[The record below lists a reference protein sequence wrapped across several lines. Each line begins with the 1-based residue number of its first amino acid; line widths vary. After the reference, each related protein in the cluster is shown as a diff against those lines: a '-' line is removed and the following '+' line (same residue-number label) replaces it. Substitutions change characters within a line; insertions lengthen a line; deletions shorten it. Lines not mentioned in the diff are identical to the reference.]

1 MSEIARFGAIP
12 QGVRLSI
19 TLEGTAEE
27 GVYRGLVVVNCTH
40 KAGKEELKAKDL
52 RPEFLTGT
60 LDEIWRDMTSGAK
73 LSRIVSKLQVAKE
86 AADAKAAGDEKA
98 ATTKRGPGRPPKN
111 PPATAPATQAQSQ
124 LDLEKEAANAE
135 AKKPL
140 PVVQAEFAL
149 DSLERVIGTGDKG
162 AAMEQLATTTKT
174 CGLAKEYAVKPEY
187 GYLVSRFKALKTK
200 AEAMSE
206 VAADPFA

>member
-27 GVYRGLVVVNCTH
+27 GIYRGLVIVNCTN

-73 LSRIVSKLQVAKE
+73 LSRIVSKLQIAKE
-86 AADAKAAGDEKA
+86 AADAKAAGDEKP
-98 ATTKRGPGRPPKN
+98 ATVKRGPGRPPKN
-111 PPATAPATQAQSQ
+111 PAPAQPTDQPQGQ
-124 LDLEKEAANAE
+124 LDLEKEADKAE
-135 AKKPL
+135 EKKPL

-149 DSLERVIGTGDKG
+149 DSLERVIATGDKG

-187 GYLVSRFKALKTK
+187 GYLVTRFKALKTK
-200 AEAMSE
+200 AETMSD
-206 VAADPFA
+206 APADPFA